1 MIVFHGVSGQQKTTQ
16 KCVVL
21 RKPGLLTSQTALLTK
36 QTHFICLFA
45 FCLFVPFPREYT
57 VSRGDPESRQRG
69 SLSTVF
75 RDSKRRRKNASSFAG
90 AENRT
95 RTGTD
100 VTPRD
105 FKSLASAYS
114 ATSASLE
121 ASPGIEPG
129 MKALQASAL
138 PLGYDAIRKRAFD
151 KTFVI
156 LTLERETGFGPATS
170 TLARWHSTTESL
182 PQVGRFAPSFS
193 ATTIIYQI
201 N

>member
-1 MIVFHGVSGQQKTTQ
+1 MFQHCTMQASVNSRRTPPRRGGVLYPRFFGTAKDDAFLRRLLLVPKT
-16 KCVVL
+16 
-21 RKPGLLTSQTALLTK
+21 GLEPVRMLL
-36 QTHFICLFA
+36 
-45 FCLFVPFPREYT
+45 
-57 VSRGDPESRQRG
+57 
-69 SLSTVF
+69 
-75 RDSKRRRKNASSFAG
+75 
-90 AENRT
+90 
-95 RTGTD
+95 
-100 VTPRD
+100 PRD

-182 PQVGRFAPSFS
+182 PHIMLINKHSTVLSPFFEVFLTSVSRRVHLPS
-193 ATTIIYQI
+193 
-201 N
+201 

>member
-1 MIVFHGVSGQQKTTQ
+1 MFVCLLLVCSFSPRVHSIPRGPRIYAAVFFVHGFQ
-16 KCVVL
+16 
-21 RKPGLLTSQTALLTK
+21 
-36 QTHFICLFA
+36 H
-45 FCLFVPFPREYT
+45 
-57 VSRGDPESRQRG
+57 
-69 SLSTVF
+69 
-75 RDSKRRRKNASSFAG
+75 SKKRRKNASSFAG

>member
-1 MIVFHGVSGQQKTTQ
+1 MVVF
-16 KCVVL
+16 
-21 RKPGLLTSQTALLTK
+21 
-36 QTHFICLFA
+36 F
-45 FCLFVPFPREYT
+45 
-57 VSRGDPESRQRG
+57 
-69 SLSTVF
+69 
-75 RDSKRRRKNASSFAG
+75 NG

-114 ATSASLE
+114 ATSAFLE

-156 LTLERETGFGPATS
+156 
-170 TLARWHSTTESL
+170 
-182 PQVGRFAPSFS
+182 
-193 ATTIIYQI
+193 
-201 N
+201 

>member
-1 MIVFHGVSGQQKTTQ
+1 MPKTVTAHVTN
-16 KCVVL
+16 CAFD
-21 RKPGLLTSQTALLTK
+21 QTIAVNV
-36 QTHFICLFA
+36 ICLSFA
-45 FCLFVPFPREYT
+45 CLFLFPASTQYPAGAPLCKQPPNTTT
-57 VSRGDPESRQRG
+57 VWLVRIP
-69 SLSTVF
+69 TVF
-75 RDSKRRRKNASSFAG
+75 RHSKRRRITASSFAG

-182 PQVGRFAPSFS
+182 PQEYRIAPSFT

>member
-1 MIVFHGVSGQQKTTQ
+1 MFV
-16 KCVVL
+16 
-21 RKPGLLTSQTALLTK
+21 
-36 QTHFICLFA
+36 

-57 VSRGDPESRQRG
+57 VSRGVPESRRWG
-69 SLSTVF
+69 SCHGSSKPLKKTTVLVVF
-75 RDSKRRRKNASSFAG
+75 FNG

>member
-1 MIVFHGVSGQQKTTQ
+1 MVVF
-16 KCVVL
+16 
-21 RKPGLLTSQTALLTK
+21 
-36 QTHFICLFA
+36 F
-45 FCLFVPFPREYT
+45 
-57 VSRGDPESRQRG
+57 
-69 SLSTVF
+69 
-75 RDSKRRRKNASSFAG
+75 NG

-138 PLGYDAIRKRAFD
+138 PLGYDAVCKRVSD
-151 KTFVI
+151 KTCR
-156 LTLERETGFGPATS
+156 LYDFGAGDGIRTRDFH
-170 TLARWHSTTESL
+170 LGKVAFYH
-182 PQVGRFAPSFS
+182 
-193 ATTIIYQI
+193 
-201 N
+201 